1 MTRWIVP
8 LLVFLA
14 TAAGAW
20 HATLAAATF
29 GLMEGA
35 VRRLSLRAGL
45 NTMSYGQLATP
56 ANQPIVRPSPDLA
69 YSSCPFDLSAGPLL
83 IQYVPVAGRYSSL
96 SVFNARTDVV
106 FVRNDE
112 QAGGK
117 PVRIAIAREGQ
128 KVPAGVET
136 VRVGYD
142 RGIALVRLLLAEPAE
157 IAQFDAIRRQSNCAT
172 IRG

>member
-106 FVRNDE
+106 FVLSL
-112 QAGGK
+112 
-117 PVRIAIAREGQ
+117 IHIS
-128 KVPAGVET
+128 
-136 VRVGYD
+136 
-142 RGIALVRLLLAEPAE
+142 EPT
-157 IAQFDAIRRQSNCAT
+157 RPY
-172 IRG
+172 